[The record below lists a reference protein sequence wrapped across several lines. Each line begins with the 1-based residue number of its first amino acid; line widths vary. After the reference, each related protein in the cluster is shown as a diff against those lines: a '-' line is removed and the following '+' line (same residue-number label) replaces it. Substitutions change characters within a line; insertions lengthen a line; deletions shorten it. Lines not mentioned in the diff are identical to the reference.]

1 MAVTD
6 GVVSLKHLVTM
17 ETLSNE
23 EVLGLIRRGVAFK
36 TNKANFSLD
45 RQYLQQIFSL
55 NRQRVRISL
64 LKSLKGNLDWMSL
77 NLTLKQVQ

>member
-23 EVLGLIRRGVAFK
+23 EVLGLIRRGMAFK
-36 TNKANFSLD
+36 TNKADFSLD
-45 RQYLQQIFSL
+45 RQYFAA
-55 NRQRVRISL
+55 
-64 LKSLKGNLDWMSL
+64 NLFF
-77 NLTLKQVQ
+77 

>member
-45 RQYLQQIFSL
+45 RQYFAANLFFEPST
-55 NRQRVRISL
+55 RTH
-64 LKSLKGNLDWMSL
+64 KSFEVAERNLD
-77 NLTLKQVQ
+77 

>member
-45 RQYLQQIFSL
+45 RQYFAANLFFEPST
-55 NRQRVRISL
+55 RTHKS